1 MRIEQYGLTVWVT
14 RGRLGARLQARLRRS
29 RISGGLAMVV
39 IALLLVAPVAA
50 VVVLGREAI
59 GGELAQRAMA
69 ERDRTVQ
76 LGAAF
81 LAQPV
86 QNAGRQLAAFAA
98 RPAARAA
105 LAEGNTPDLDR
116 QLAELFALNPEW
128 DTVGVID
135 VAGRFVSRAPKVEV
149 SGTFSDRDYFAGA
162 LASTEPYT
170 GQVVVSRVTGKAV
183 APIAV
188 ALRDAG
194 RPLGIVVAS
203 ILPQTIL
210 ERLQPIYGTPGRE
223 LVVVDGSSHVIASSD
238 ARRETLSA
246 VAWPALAQAQS
257 GHSGSLTGQVEGA
270 LLVTTCAPITSSQW
284 VLCFLDDAAV
294 ALHAEA
300 LLQSEFVATGALA
313 ILAALVAAGVLL
325 LLYRR
330 LVEQHDALL
339 TAAAA
344 QQDLLLVA
352 ERANHAKSEFVANM
366 SHELRTPLNAIL
378 GFSDLLNEQVGQQ
391 ITERQRRYL
400 GNIHDAGDHLLALV
414 NDILDLSKVEA
425 GRVELR
431 PELTSLGGLLEPIVA
446 AIQPDAAARGVS
458 FEVDASDQ
466 TPLWVDPGRVRQIL
480 LNLLSNAAK
489 FTPSGGTVRLDARLD
504 GRDLLLVVS
513 DTGIGIPADR
523 HDRVF
528 GVFERPNEER
538 SAASGTGLGLALTK
552 RLVELHGGS
561 ISFTSVV
568 DEGTA
573 FMVRLPDVS
582 GAVIAGER
590 VLIVED
596 ERRDADL
603 IVALAGANGLRTE
616 VVRTVAAANAS
627 IRAERPI
634 ALVLDLRLPDGR
646 GEAVLTVA
654 RQLTP
659 PIPVVVVSIDDD
671 DGRARGLGADDH
683 LTKPVDHARLSGWL
697 AGIAARRAAD
707 RAGAA

>member
-1 MRIEQYGLTVWVT
+1 MT

-313 ILAALVAAGVLL
+313 ILAALVVAGVLL